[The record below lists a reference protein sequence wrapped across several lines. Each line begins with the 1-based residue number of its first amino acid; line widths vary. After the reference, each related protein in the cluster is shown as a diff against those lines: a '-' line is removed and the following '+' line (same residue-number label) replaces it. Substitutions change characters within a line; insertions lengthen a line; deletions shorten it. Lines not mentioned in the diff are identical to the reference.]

1 MIESRDQTSEQDV
14 MSRIMPSDTR
24 ITNNQGAEHYP
35 NNHVD
40 LPVFDDAN
48 QNQNILANLNKGIS
62 MISRIDAKHN
72 LIFEPA
78 NHTEEMIQKLMKL
91 TTTLKS
97 LQIHFNFILE
107 VLTASSEEAILE
119 TVTKYKPISR
129 HYKPITKREDICL
142 FLINEAFNVV
152 LFNVIKEAEK
162 ATDTFFVLQTDGKIV
177 INRDIQALHCVQI
190 ITSKLETTIEYFPEA
205 ATLESQDIF
214 AQNRDSETW
223 KALLTKTETIVLAD
237 KETLNNRWKKMYMML
252 NILNAMVYSNQN
264 LETMTLKDRVR
275 STFSAIYYGAK
286 IKEAELKAS
295 LQISDPKMSSAFQVW
310 NFIENGWVK
319 EIMKLALPTIDY
331 DRKLYIHRLFPSISK
346 EGILKEYEDGT
357 LNKILKNT
365 FKPIN
370 LIPKKNLILES
381 IFSKQAD
388 AVRMRLIAPYPLV
401 LKGINS
407 EKARAMAMKAI
418 NNFNQFLKRGKSEDI
433 KPEGIIIHIH
443 GGGFVSGSSSSH
455 RNYLYRWSKSLN
467 RVIFSIDYR
476 LAPDYPYPAALDDI
490 WQAYNWIINYAEP
503 LLGIK
508 SNKIIVTGDSAGG
521 NLALALTL
529 RTIKMGIQVPDGCML
544 SYPALNLYA
553 KRFVPSYYLAIEDVI
568 LPYSLLKLCI
578 KAYIPEE
585 FCPMVDPF
593 LSPIMASDEMLSK
606 LPPVRIITGNI
617 DPLHDD
623 SWRLMHRM
631 QALQKDVKMIVY
643 DNMPHGFMSFDQ
655 IEEHKTVVDGSC
667 KVLEELFTSSGVIV
681 DNLDEGSSRS
691 VSDLSSR
698 D

>member
-1 MIESRDQTSEQDV
+1 MLSKDYPLEQQDK
-14 MSRIMPSDTR
+14 MSRNMVEYSHY
-24 ITNNQGAEHYP
+24 QGAEHGLIDNAEFP
-35 NNHVD
+35 
-40 LPVFDDAN
+40 LLDDAN
-48 QNQNILANLNKGIS
+48 LDHNILVNLNKGIS

-72 LIFEPA
+72 LIFEPS
-78 NHTEEMIQKLMKL
+78 NHPEEMIQKLMKL
-91 TTTLKS
+91 TRTLKS
-97 LQIHFNFILE
+97 LQIHLNFILE
-107 VLTASSEEAILE
+107 VLSASSEEDIPE
-119 TVTKYKPISR
+119 VVSKYKPISR
-129 HYKPITKREDICL
+129 HYKPIRKREDICL
-142 FLINEAFNVV
+142 FLINEAFNTVI
-152 LFNVIKEAEK
+152 FAVIKEAEK
-162 ATDTFFVLQTDGKIV
+162 ATDTFFMLQADGKIV
-177 INRDIQALHCVQI
+177 INKDKQALDCVQI

-205 ATLESQDIF
+205 ATLESHDIF
-214 AQNRDSETW
+214 AHKRDSEPW
-223 KALLTKTETIVLAD
+223 KKLSTRAETIVLAD
-237 KETLNNRWKKMYMML
+237 KEVLNARWKKMYAML
-252 NILNAMVYSNQN
+252 NILNAVVYSNHN
-264 LETMTLKDRVR
+264 LETMTLKDRLS
-275 STFSAIYYGAK
+275 STYRALYFGAK
-286 IKEAELKAS
+286 LKEAELKAS
-295 LQISDPKMSSAFQVW
+295 LHISDPKMSSAFQVW
-310 NFIENGWVK
+310 NFMENGWVK
-319 EIMKLALPTIDY
+319 EIKKLALPTIDY
-331 DRKLYIHRLFPSISK
+331 DRKLYIHRLFPSITR
-346 EGILKEYEDGT
+346 EGILKEYEEGT
-357 LNKILKNT
+357 LNKIQKNT

-418 NNFNQFLKRGKSEDI
+418 NNFNQFLKRGKQEDM
-433 KPEGIIIHIH
+433 KPDGIIIHIH

-455 RNYLYRWSKSLN
+455 RNYLYRWAKSLN

-476 LAPDYPYPAALDDI
+476 LAPDYQYPAALDDI

-508 SNKIIVTGDSAGG
+508 SDKIVVTGDSAGG

-553 KRFVPSYYLAIEDVI
+553 KRFVPSYYMAIDDVI

-593 LSPIMASDEMLSK
+593 LSPVMASDEMLSK
-606 LPPVRIITGNI
+606 LPPVRIITGSI

-623 SWRLMHRM
+623 SWRLLHRM
-631 QALQKDVKMIVY
+631 QALEKDVKMIVY

-655 IEEHKTVVDGSC
+655 IEEHKTVVDDSC
-667 KVLEELFTSSGVIV
+667 KVLAELFLNQQDNERGVE
-681 DNLDEGSSRS
+681 EGSSRS
-691 VSDLSSR
+691 VSDKDL
-698 D
+698 